1 MVELRSYNFS
11 VALWINPFCNVNT
24 EIYNDGVQHNYWVM
38 RNNISD
44 DIDMMRVPKR
54 YTPALV
60 TGWDGD
66 IGLAVL
72 DVTNPNARKWFTRR
86 LLEFKN

>member
-1 MVELRSYNFS
+1 
-11 VALWINPFCNVNT
+11 
-24 EIYNDGVQHNYWVM
+24 M
-38 RNNISD
+38 RNNISY